1 MPIKSIIFVV
11 SLVKTIR
18 FLLTNKITSNHE
30 QETYRHAFPHGTS
43 CTLCTE
49 IWSSELSIGALV
61 AVRWNFD
68 LPRDAAPLALPA
80 TPLLRQAAAEL
91 AAYFAGQ
98 LREFTVPLA
107 PKGTPFQQKV
117 WAALREIPYG
127 ETRSYKEIAAM
138 VGNEKACRAVGM
150 ANNRNPL
157 PIFIP
162 CHRVVG
168 SDGKL
173 VGYAGGLDVKTFL
186 LELEKE

>member
-1 MPIKSIIFVV
+1 MTEYICPSPVGPLT
-11 SLVKTIR
+11 LVEENGR
-18 FLLTNKITSNHE
+18 LTE
-30 QETYRHAFPHGTS
+30 
-43 CTLCTE
+43 
-49 IWSSELSIGALV
+49 
-61 AVRWNFD
+61 VRWNPG
-68 LPRDAAPLALPA
+68 LPRAAAPLALPA

-91 AAYFAGQ
+91 TAYFAGE

-117 WAALREIPYG
+117 WATLQTIPYG
-127 ETRSYKEIAAM
+127 ETCTYGEIAARI
-138 VGNEKACRAVGM
+138 GNEKACRAVGM

-168 SDGKL
+168 KNGKL
-173 VGYAGGLDVKTFL
+173 VGYAGGLDIKTYL

>member
-1 MPIKSIIFVV
+1 MPQYICPSPIGP
-11 SLVKTIR
+11 
-18 FLLTNKITSNHE
+18 LTLEEEN
-30 QETYRHAFPHGTS
+30 
-43 CTLCTE
+43 
-49 IWSSELSIGALV
+49 GALT
-61 AVRWNFD
+61 ALRFHPD
-68 LPRDAAPLALPA
+68 LPRDAAPLALPS

-91 AAYFAGQ
+91 REYFEGE
-98 LREFTVPLA
+98 REIFTIPLA
-107 PKGTPFQQKV
+107 PKGTPFQQRV

-127 ETRSYKEIAAM
+127 ATRSYKELAIA

-173 VGYAGGLDVKTFL
+173 VGYAGGLDVQKHL

>member
-1 MPIKSIIFVV
+1 MPTYICPSPIGP
-11 SLVKTIR
+11 
-18 FLLTNKITSNHE
+18 LTLEEEN
-30 QETYRHAFPHGTS
+30 
-43 CTLCTE
+43 
-49 IWSSELSIGALV
+49 GALT
-61 AVRWNFD
+61 ALHFAPD
-68 LPRDAAPLALPA
+68 LPYDASPFSLPA

-91 AAYFAGQ
+91 REYFAGER
-98 LREFTVPLA
+98 REFTVPLS

-117 WAALREIPYG
+117 WTALQTIPYG
-127 ETRSYKEIAAM
+127 ERRSYKDVAVM

-168 SDGKL
+168 INGKL
-173 VGYAGGLDVKTFL
+173 VGYAGGMDVKTYL

>member
-1 MPIKSIIFVV
+1 MAQYICPSPLGPL
-11 SLVKTIR
+11 SLVEE
-18 FLLTNKITSNHE
+18 N
-30 QETYRHAFPHGTS
+30 
-43 CTLCTE
+43 
-49 IWSSELSIGALV
+49 GALV

-68 LPRDAAPLALPA
+68 LPRDAVPMALPA

-91 AAYFAGQ
+91 TAYFAGQ
-98 LREFTVPLA
+98 LRQFTVPLA

-127 ETRSYKEIAAM
+127 ERRSYKEIAAM

-186 LELEKE
+186 LNLEKE

>member
-1 MPIKSIIFVV
+1 MPQYICPSPIGSL
-11 SLVKTIR
+11 SLVEE
-18 FLLTNKITSNHE
+18 N
-30 QETYRHAFPHGTS
+30 
-43 CTLCTE
+43 
-49 IWSSELSIGALV
+49 GALV
-61 AVRWNFD
+61 EVRWNFD
-68 LPRDAAPLALPA
+68 LPRDAAPLALPT

-91 AAYFAGQ
+91 AAYFTGA

-168 SDGKL
+168 ADGKL

>member
-1 MPIKSIIFVV
+1 MPQYICPSPIGSL
-11 SLVKTIR
+11 SLVEE
-18 FLLTNKITSNHE
+18 N
-30 QETYRHAFPHGTS
+30 
-43 CTLCTE
+43 
-49 IWSSELSIGALV
+49 GALV
-61 AVRWNFD
+61 EVRWNFD
-68 LPRDAAPLALPA
+68 LPRDAAPMALPS

-91 AAYFAGQ
+91 AAYFAGA

-168 SDGKL
+168 ADGKL

-186 LELEKE
+186 LNLEKE

>member
-1 MPIKSIIFVV
+1 MMPQYICPSPIGP
-11 SLVKTIR
+11 
-18 FLLTNKITSNHE
+18 LTLIEEN
-30 QETYRHAFPHGTS
+30 
-43 CTLCTE
+43 
-49 IWSSELSIGALV
+49 GALV
-61 AVRWNFD
+61 EVRWNFN
-68 LPRDAAPLALPA
+68 LPRDAAPMALPS
-80 TPLLRQAAAEL
+80 TPLLRQATSEL
-91 AAYFAGQ
+91 TDYFAGK

-127 ETRSYKEIAAM
+127 ETRSYKELAIA

-173 VGYAGGLDVKTFL
+173 VGYAGGLDVKTYL
-186 LELEKE
+186 LNLEKE

>member
-1 MPIKSIIFVV
+1 MAQYICPSPIGPL
-11 SLVKTIR
+11 SLVEE
-18 FLLTNKITSNHE
+18 N
-30 QETYRHAFPHGTS
+30 
-43 CTLCTE
+43 
-49 IWSSELSIGALV
+49 GALV

-68 LPRDAAPLALPA
+68 LPRDAVPMALPA

-91 AAYFAGQ
+91 TAYFAGQ

-127 ETRSYKEIAAM
+127 ETRSYKELAIAI
-138 VGNEKACRAVGM
+138 GNEKACRAVGM

-168 SDGKL
+168 ADGKL

-186 LELEKE
+186 LNLEKE

>member
-1 MPIKSIIFVV
+1 MAQYICPSLIGPL
-11 SLVKTIR
+11 SLVEE
-18 FLLTNKITSNHE
+18 N
-30 QETYRHAFPHGTS
+30 
-43 CTLCTE
+43 
-49 IWSSELSIGALV
+49 GALV

-68 LPRDAAPLALPA
+68 LPRDAAPMALPA

-91 AAYFAGQ
+91 TAYFAGQ
-98 LREFTVPLA
+98 LRQFTVPLA

-168 SDGKL
+168 ANGKL

>member
-1 MPIKSIIFVV
+1 MPQYICPSPIGPLT
-11 SLVKTIR
+11 LV
-18 FLLTNKITSNHE
+18 E
-30 QETYRHAFPHGTS
+30 ED
-43 CTLCTE
+43 
-49 IWSSELSIGALV
+49 GALA
-61 AVRWNFD
+61 AVRWNFG
-68 LPRDAAPLALPA
+68 LPRDAAPLALPS

-98 LREFTVPLA
+98 LRQFTVPLA

-117 WAALREIPYG
+117 WKALQEIPYG
-127 ETRSYKEIAAM
+127 ETRSYKELAIA

-150 ANNRNPL
+150 ANNRNSL

-186 LELEKE
+186 LELEQSK

>member
-1 MPIKSIIFVV
+1 MPQYICPSPIGPL
-11 SLVKTIR
+11 SLVEE
-18 FLLTNKITSNHE
+18 N
-30 QETYRHAFPHGTS
+30 
-43 CTLCTE
+43 
-49 IWSSELSIGALV
+49 GALA
-61 AVRWNFD
+61 AVRWNVD
-68 LPRDAAPLALPA
+68 LPRDAAPMALPA

-91 AAYFAGQ
+91 TAYFAGQ

-107 PKGTPFQQKV
+107 PKGTSFQQKV

-168 SDGKL
+168 ADGKL

-186 LELEKE
+186 LNLEKE

>member
-1 MPIKSIIFVV
+1 MEYICPSPIGP
-11 SLVKTIR
+11 
-18 FLLTNKITSNHE
+18 LTLMEEND
-30 QETYRHAFPHGTS
+30 
-43 CTLCTE
+43 
-49 IWSSELSIGALV
+49 ALV

-68 LPRDAAPLALPA
+68 LPRAAAPLALPS

-91 AAYFAGQ
+91 AAYFAGD

-173 VGYAGGLDVKTFL
+173 VGYAGGLNVKNFL
-186 LELEKE
+186 LELERE

>member
-1 MPIKSIIFVV
+1 MPQYICPSPIGLL
-11 SLVKTIR
+11 SLVEE
-18 FLLTNKITSNHE
+18 N
-30 QETYRHAFPHGTS
+30 
-43 CTLCTE
+43 
-49 IWSSELSIGALV
+49 GALV
-61 AVRWNFD
+61 EVHWNFD
-68 LPRDAAPLALPA
+68 LPRDAAPLALPS

-91 AAYFAGQ
+91 AAYFAGA

-107 PKGTPFQQKV
+107 PKGTSFQQKV

>member
-1 MPIKSIIFVV
+1 MAQYICPSPIGPL
-11 SLVKTIR
+11 SLVEE
-18 FLLTNKITSNHE
+18 N
-30 QETYRHAFPHGTS
+30 
-43 CTLCTE
+43 
-49 IWSSELSIGALV
+49 GALV
-61 AVRWNFD
+61 EVRWNFD
-68 LPRDAAPLALPA
+68 LPRDAAPLALPS

-98 LREFTVPLA
+98 LRAFTVPLA

-168 SDGKL
+168 ADGKL

-186 LELEKE
+186 LNLEKE

>member
-1 MPIKSIIFVV
+1 MPQYICPSPIGSL
-11 SLVKTIR
+11 SLVEE
-18 FLLTNKITSNHE
+18 N
-30 QETYRHAFPHGTS
+30 
-43 CTLCTE
+43 
-49 IWSSELSIGALV
+49 GALV

-68 LPRDAAPLALPA
+68 LSRDAVPLALPS

-91 AAYFAGQ
+91 AAYFAGA

-168 SDGKL
+168 ADGKL

-186 LELEKE
+186 LNLEKE

>member
-1 MPIKSIIFVV
+1 MALYTCPSPIGPL
-11 SLVKTIR
+11 SLVEE
-18 FLLTNKITSNHE
+18 N
-30 QETYRHAFPHGTS
+30 
-43 CTLCTE
+43 
-49 IWSSELSIGALV
+49 GALV
-61 AVRWNFD
+61 AVRWNVD

-91 AAYFAGQ
+91 TNYFAGQ

-117 WAALREIPYG
+117 WAALRAIPYG
-127 ETRSYKEIAAM
+127 ETRSYKELAIAI
-138 VGNEKACRAVGM
+138 GNEKACRAVGM

-186 LELEKE
+186 LELEKK

>member
-1 MPIKSIIFVV
+1 MAQYTCPSPIGPL
-11 SLVKTIR
+11 SLVEE
-18 FLLTNKITSNHE
+18 N
-30 QETYRHAFPHGTS
+30 
-43 CTLCTE
+43 
-49 IWSSELSIGALV
+49 GALV
-61 AVRWNFD
+61 EVRWNFD

-91 AAYFAGQ
+91 TNYFAGQ

-127 ETRSYKEIAAM
+127 ETRSYKELAIAID
-138 VGNEKACRAVGM
+138 NEKACRAVGM

-173 VGYAGGLDVKTFL
+173 VGYAGGLDGKTFL
-186 LELEKE
+186 LELEKK